1 MNETSETFRRLR
13 DRQLSWG
20 LRGLST
26 FGLLVLLISLSRAFT
41 TGWQP
46 VMPLQILMYLLLV
59 CTALLGRRL
68 PFSVRAVV
76 VIAIGFVLAVTGL
89 LTYGLAGMG
98 LPALFAG
105 CILATMLFGSRAGS
119 ISIGISALILAVVG
133 FLFVRGILTLDFNL
147 LTYIRSY
154 TSWLAALC
162 GMAFVGGLI
171 VLVLGTLNREIEN
184 LVDALKRRNVELS
197 DMVRQLK
204 GEIAERARVEDERR
218 ALDEK
223 LQRAKRM
230 EDLGVLAGGVAHD
243 LNNIL
248 VGTVSYPD
256 LLLSR
261 LPVDSP
267 LREPLETI
275 RRSGVKAAAIVQD
288 LLTLAR
294 RGVASLQSLNLN
306 AVITDYFS
314 SPEYER
320 LKSFH
325 PRVEAELRLDPG
337 LPNLLGSP
345 VHLLKVIMNLVSNAA
360 EAMPD
365 GGKMVVATSAGQTGP
380 RAGSIESIEAGD
392 YVVLRVTDTGVG
404 IPKEDMSRILEPFF
418 TKKVMG
424 HSGTGLGMTVV
435 WGTVKDHKG
444 HIDIESVVGKGTTFT
459 LYFPATAEKA
469 AAIRGVE
476 PLSEGTAHGE
486 SILIVDDVREQREIA
501 AKMLAELGYSV
512 EAVASG
518 EEAVAFV
525 NKRQV
530 DLLILDMYMEPG
542 MDGLDT
548 YREIRKLRPEQ
559 KAIITSGYAQT
570 ERVRQ
575 TQELGAGA
583 FVRKP
588 FFMDTI
594 AAAVRR
600 ELEREMKRP

>member
-1 MNETSETFRRLR
+1 MNEMSETFRRLR

-20 LRGLST
+20 LRGLAT
-26 FGLLVLLISLSRAFT
+26 FGLIVLVISLSRAFT

-46 VMPLQILMYLLLV
+46 VMPLQILMYLLVV
-59 CTALLGRRL
+59 CTALLGRRV
-68 PFSVRAVV
+68 PFSIRAVV
-76 VIAIGFVLAVTGL
+76 VITIGFILAVTGL
-89 LTYGLAGMG
+89 LTYGLVGMG
-98 LPALFAG
+98 LPALFAC
-105 CILATMLFGSRAGS
+105 CILATMLFGSRTGCV
-119 ISIGISALILAVVG
+119 SIGISALILAVVG
-133 FLFVRGILTLDFNL
+133 FLFVRGILTLAFNPL
-147 LTYIRSY
+147 VYIRSY
-154 TSWLAALC
+154 SSWLAVLC

-171 VLVLGTLNREIEN
+171 VLVLGTLNHEIEN
-184 LVDALKRRNVELS
+184 LVDALRRRNVELS
-197 DMVRQLK
+197 DTVQQLK
-204 GEIAERARVEDERR
+204 GEMAERARLEDERR

-230 EDLGVLAGGVAHD
+230 EDLGTLAGGVAHD

-248 VGTVSYPD
+248 VGTVSCPD

-267 LREPLETI
+267 LRELLETI

-294 RGVASLQSLNLN
+294 RGVTSFQALNLN
-306 AVITDYFS
+306 TVIADYFS

-325 PRVEAELRLDPG
+325 PRVEVELRLDPG
-337 LPNLLGSP
+337 LPNLVGSH
-345 VHLLKVIMNLVSNAA
+345 VHLLKVVMNLVSNAA

-365 GGKMVVATSAGQTGP
+365 GGRLVVSTSAGKTGA
-380 RAGSIESIEAGD
+380 RAGSIESIEAGE
-392 YVVLRVTDTGVG
+392 YVILQVSDTGIG
-404 IPKEDMSRILEPFF
+404 IPKEDVSRILEPFF
-418 TKKVMG
+418 TKKKMG
-424 HSGTGLGMTVV
+424 HSGTGLGMAVV

-444 HIDIESVVGKGTTFT
+444 HIDVESAVGKGTTFT
-459 LYFPATAEKA
+459 IYFPATLEKA
-469 AAIRGVE
+469 AAIRGME
-476 PLSEGTAHGE
+476 PSSEGTAKGE

-512 EAVASG
+512 EAVSSG
-518 EEAVAFV
+518 EEAIAFV
-525 NKRQV
+525 NQRQV

-570 ERVRQ
+570 ERVKE
-575 TQELGAGA
+575 TQELGAGS

-594 AAAVRR
+594 AVAVRA
-600 ELEREMKRP
+600 ELDREMNRP

>member
-20 LRGLST
+20 LRGLAT
-26 FGLLVLLISLSRAFT
+26 FGLLVLVISLSRAFT

-46 VMPLQILMYLLLV
+46 VMPFQILMYLLVV

-68 PFSVRAVV
+68 SFSVRATI
-76 VIAIGFVLAVTGL
+76 VITIGFILAVTGL
-89 LTYGLAGMG
+89 LTYGLVGMG
-98 LPALFAG
+98 LPSLFAC
-105 CILATMLFGSRAGS
+105 CILATMLFGSRTGCV
-119 ISIGISALILAVVG
+119 SIGISALILAVVG
-133 FLFVRGILTLDFNL
+133 FLFVRGILTLAFNPL
-147 LTYIRSY
+147 AYIRSY
-154 TSWLAALC
+154 SSWLAALC

-171 VLVLGTLNREIEN
+171 VLVLGTLNQEIEN
-184 LVDALKRRNVELS
+184 LVEALRRRNVELS

-204 GEIAERARVEDERR
+204 GEMAERARVEDERR

-223 LQRAKRM
+223 LQQAKRM
-230 EDLGVLAGGVAHD
+230 EDLGTLAGGVAHD

-294 RGVASLQSLNLN
+294 RGVTSFQALNLN
-306 AVITDYFS
+306 TVIVDYFS

-337 LPNLLGSP
+337 LPNLVGSH
-345 VHLLKVIMNLVSNAA
+345 VHLLKVVMNLVSNAA

-365 GGKMVVATSAGQTGP
+365 GGRLVVSTSAGKTGTP
-380 RAGSIESIEAGD
+380 AGSIESIEAGE
-392 YVVLRVTDTGVG
+392 YVILQVSDTGIG
-404 IPKEDMSRILEPFF
+404 IPKEDVSRILEPFF
-418 TKKVMG
+418 TKKKMG
-424 HSGTGLGMTVV
+424 HSGTGLGMAVV

-444 HIDIESVVGKGTTFT
+444 HIDVESVVGKGTTFSI
-459 LYFPATAEKA
+459 YFPATVEKA
-469 AAIRGVE
+469 AAIRGME
-476 PLSEGTAHGE
+476 PLSQGTAKGE

-512 EAVASG
+512 EAVSSG
-518 EEAVAFV
+518 EEAIAFV
-525 NKRQV
+525 NQRQV

-570 ERVRQ
+570 ERVKE
-575 TQELGAGA
+575 TQELGAGS

-594 AAAVRR
+594 AVAVRA
-600 ELEREMKRP
+600 ELDRVMNRP

>member
-26 FGLLVLLISLSRAFT
+26 LGLIVLLISLSRAFT

-46 VMPLQILMYLLLV
+46 VMPFQILMYLLVV

-68 PFSVRAVV
+68 SFSVRATI
-76 VIAIGFVLAVTGL
+76 VIIIGFILAATGL
-89 LTYGLAGMG
+89 LTYGLVGMG
-98 LPALFAG
+98 LPSLFAC
-105 CILATMLFGSRAGS
+105 CILATMLFGSRTGCV
-119 ISIGISALILAVVG
+119 SIGVSALILAVVG
-133 FLFVRGILTLDFNL
+133 FLFVRGILTLPFNPL
-147 LTYIRSY
+147 VYIRSY
-154 TSWLAALC
+154 SSWLAALC

-171 VLVLGTLNREIEN
+171 VLVLGTLNQEIEN
-184 LVDALKRRNVELS
+184 LVEALRRRNAELS

-204 GEIAERARVEDERR
+204 DEMAERARVEDERR
-218 ALDEK
+218 TLDEK
-223 LQRAKRM
+223 LQQAKRM
-230 EDLGVLAGGVAHD
+230 EDLGTLAGGVAHD

-294 RGVASLQSLNLN
+294 RGVTSFQALNLN
-306 AVITDYFS
+306 TVIADYFS

-325 PRVEAELRLDPG
+325 PRVEAKLGLDPA
-337 LPNLLGSP
+337 LPNLLGSH

-365 GGKMVVATSAGQTGP
+365 GGKLVVSTGAGQTGA
-380 RAGSIESIEAGD
+380 RAGSIESIEAGE
-392 YVVLRVTDTGVG
+392 YVILRVSDTGIG

-418 TKKVMG
+418 TKKKMG
-424 HSGTGLGMTVV
+424 RSGTGLGMAVV

-444 HIDIESVVGKGTTFT
+444 HIDVESVVGKGTTFT
-459 LYFPATAEKA
+459 VYFPATAEKA
-469 AAIRGVE
+469 AAIRGME
-476 PLSEGTAHGE
+476 PLSEGAAKGE

-512 EAVASG
+512 EAVSSG
-518 EEAVAFV
+518 EEAIAFV
-525 NKRQV
+525 NQTQV

-570 ERVRQ
+570 ERVKE

-588 FFMDTI
+588 FFLDTI
-594 AAAVRR
+594 AVAVRA
-600 ELEREMKRP
+600 ELDREMSRP